1 MNSEA
6 IALMRRDCNDHEIKT
21 YKRRPISKC
30 EDNLFLLFFQPV
42 IIYINFIFQWPWRLC
57 GVTVISNNDVEHNSI
72 IMQMVRALLPYGL
85 VPTGLPIP
93 VTVT

>member
-42 IIYINFIFQWPWRLC
+42 IIYINFIFSMAMALVWRHC
-57 GVTVISNNDVEHNSI
+57 NIK
-72 IMQMVRALLPYGL
+72 
-85 VPTGLPIP
+85 
-93 VTVT
+93 